1 MNMSDDEKL
10 IYNKLLEMDKE
21 LADIKNIL
29 ENNTNRDIILIENE
43 VKNLNE
49 RMAEV

>member
-1 MNMSDDEKL
+1 MSDDEKL

>member
-1 MNMSDDEKL
+1 MSDDEKL

-29 ENNTNRDIILIENE
+29 ENNTNRDIILIE
-43 VKNLNE
+43 K
-49 RMAEV
+49 